1 MISIMKILKER
12 LRNHDLHS
20 TAVRRDAQTSSLAG
34 FFRAGF
40 PQGRFEKAKP
50 STVAAAIPGS
60 SPSFLAKQNGRDPIE
75 FPL

>member
-1 MISIMKILKER
+1 MKILKER
-12 LRNHDLHS
+12 LWNYSSFHL

-60 SPSFLAKQNGRDPIE
+60 SPSF
-75 FPL
+75 